1 MTEFGLIDY
10 LRQHFADIPSNG
22 FEGIGDD
29 CAIYPMA
36 NEQSL
41 VVSCDALCEDIHFI
55 KSQLTAADL
64 ARKALT
70 VNLSDIAAMG
80 ARPIASMLALT
91 LPKESSEEWIKEF
104 IDGYHSLSLQYGVPL
119 IGGDTTASKSGIMLA
134 VTIFGI
140 APDANIKRRSAAKVG
155 DAIMVTG
162 TLGESAAG
170 LEDILSGRTSTSAA
184 HCHLNP
190 PVQVEEGIWLG
201 EQSEVHAM
209 MDISDGIASDMRH
222 IMKASGVGAVIALDR
237 LPYSSHLRTVCA
249 EQNWDIYELATGGGE
264 DFELLLTGPD
274 GLDKSVEFPLF
285 AIGRIVTGDDLV
297 WTINDE
303 PVDSKFVGY
312 KHF

>member
-55 KSQLTAADL
+55 KSQITAAEL

-209 MDISDGIASDMRH
+209 MDISDGLASDLKH
-222 IMKASGVGAVIALDR
+222 ILTESHKAATIDLDNIPAYDSIEKAL
-237 LPYSSHLRTVCA
+237 C
-249 EQNWDIYELATGGGE
+249 GGE
-264 DFELLLTGPD
+264 DYRLLFTVAA
-274 GLDKSVEFPLF
+274 DKAEHIAVQFQQRFGYPLYH
-285 AIGRIVTGDDLV
+285 IG
-297 WTINDE
+297 TITDNAPGSIEWRRDKKPIE
-303 PVDSKFVGY
+303 ADFKGFT
-312 KHF
+312 HF